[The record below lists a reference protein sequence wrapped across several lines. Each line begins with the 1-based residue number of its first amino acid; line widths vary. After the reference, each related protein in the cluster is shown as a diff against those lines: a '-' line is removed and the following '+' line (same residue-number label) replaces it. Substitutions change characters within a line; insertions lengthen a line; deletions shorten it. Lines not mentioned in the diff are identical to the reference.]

1 MRSQLIYLTVKT
13 ERKYGKEEDGVGDR
27 ESSVAF
33 VLK

>member
-1 MRSQLIYLTVKT
+1 MRSQVIYLTMKT
-13 ERKYGKEEDGVGDR
+13 EGKYGKEEDGIGDR